1 MPTAAAVAAA
11 AATAKIQA
19 MDAVATNAVLGLSK
33 LSSQLGAQTSV
44 LPGLQQL
51 PTTLGISSTVSAAVI
66 PPPGIA
72 IPQQI
77 RAPVP
82 ILPGNFSYIYII
94 FGILYSQIS
103 GKFRKVEWAEG
114 GRENNFELQRSFAP
128 HTPLL

>member
-33 LSSQLGAQTSV
+33 LSSQLGAQTAV

-51 PTTLGISSTVSAAVI
+51 PTTLGITPAVPAATI

-82 ILPGNFSYIYII
+82 ILPGNYFSIHT
-94 FGILYSQIS
+94 FWYSIKQ
-103 GKFRKVEWAEG
+103 KDKM
-114 GRENNFELQRSFAP
+114 
-128 HTPLL
+128 

>member
-1 MPTAAAVAAA
+1 MYVKNIYKLIMYILIYIFVQGPSSSSHMPTAAAVAAA

-33 LSSQLGAQTSV
+33 LSSQLGAQTAV

-51 PTTLGISSTVSAAVI
+51 PTTLGITPAVPAATI

-77 RAPVP
+77 RAAVP
-82 ILPGNFSYIYII
+82 IIPGNLLLLFSMNFFFIY
-94 FGILYSQIS
+94 SSNQ
-103 GKFRKVEWAEG
+103 
-114 GRENNFELQRSFAP
+114 
-128 HTPLL
+128 

>member
-1 MPTAAAVAAA
+1 MISIFNFFLIKGPSSSSHMPTAAAVAAA

-33 LSSQLGAQTSV
+33 LSSQLGAQTAV

-51 PTTLGISSTVSAAVI
+51 PTTLGITPSVPAATI

-82 ILPGNFSYIYII
+82 IIPGNLLAYF
-94 FGILYSQIS
+94 YS
-103 GKFRKVEWAEG
+103 
-114 GRENNFELQRSFAP
+114 
-128 HTPLL
+128 

>member
-51 PTTLGISSTVSAAVI
+51 PTTLATVPATVI

-72 IPQQI
+72 IIPQQI

-82 ILPGNFSYIYII
+82 IIPGNLL
-94 FGILYSQIS
+94 IL
-103 GKFRKVEWAEG
+103 
-114 GRENNFELQRSFAP
+114 
-128 HTPLL
+128 

>member
-51 PTTLGISSTVSAAVI
+51 PTTLGITPAVPAATI

-82 ILPGNFSYIYII
+82 ILPGNFKITFAFIVLQCII
-94 FGILYSQIS
+94 MLFFCFILIAHL
-103 GKFRKVEWAEG
+103 F
-114 GRENNFELQRSFAP
+114 
-128 HTPLL
+128 

>member
-33 LSSQLGAQTSV
+33 LSSQLGAQTAV

-51 PTTLGISSTVSAAVI
+51 PTTLGITPTVTAAAI
-66 PPPGIA
+66 PPPGIV

-77 RAPVP
+77 RAAVP
-82 ILPGNFSYIYII
+82 IIPGNFFNIYIM
-94 FGILYSQIS
+94 F
-103 GKFRKVEWAEG
+103 F
-114 GRENNFELQRSFAP
+114 
-128 HTPLL
+128 